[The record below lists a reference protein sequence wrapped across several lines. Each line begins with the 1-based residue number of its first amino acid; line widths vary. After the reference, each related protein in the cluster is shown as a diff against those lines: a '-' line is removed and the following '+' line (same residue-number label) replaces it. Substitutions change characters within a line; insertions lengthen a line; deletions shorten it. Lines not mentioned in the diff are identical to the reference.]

1 MIRWL
6 ALMTAVA
13 FGCVAY
19 PMYVIRPFRAQGA
32 TELAIALV
40 VRGWGPTLAIACAVG
55 SVALLVRFWSR
66 IHKAAVVLPLLTA
79 AFAAAGQINIFERM
93 FRPIDSL
100 GNLPASQAQVD
111 ADDMVLA
118 VTFGPT
124 SRAYPIRMMGYH
136 HIANDWVAGS
146 PVVVTY

>member
-79 AFAAAGQINIFERM
+79 VFAAAGQINIFERM
-93 FRPIDSL
+93 FRPIDTL
-100 GNLPASQAQVD
+100 DNLPAS
-111 ADDMVLA
+111 
-118 VTFGPT
+118 
-124 SRAYPIRMMGYH
+124 
-136 HIANDWVAGS
+136 
-146 PVVVTY
+146 

>member
-6 ALMTAVA
+6 AVMTALA
-13 FGCVAY
+13 FVCVAY

-32 TELAIALV
+32 TELAIALF
-40 VRGWGPTLAIACAVG
+40 VRAWGPTLAIACAIA

-66 IHKAAVVLPLLTA
+66 IHKAAIVLPVLTA
-79 AFAAAGQINIFERM
+79 IFAGVGQVNVFERM
-93 FRPIDSL
+93 FRPIDAL
-100 GNLPASQAQVD
+100 ATLPASQAQVD
-111 ADDMVLA
+111 GDDMVLA
-118 VTFGPT
+118 VTFGAV

>member
-40 VRGWGPTLAIACAVG
+40 VRAWGPMLAIACAVA

-79 AFAAAGQINIFERM
+79 VFAADRHARQPAGK
-93 FRPIDSL
+93 L
-100 GNLPASQAQVD
+100 GAGRRRRHGAGGDLPADVPSLPNPHDGLPSHRQ
-111 ADDMVLA
+111 
-118 VTFGPT
+118 
-124 SRAYPIRMMGYH
+124 
-136 HIANDWVAGS
+136 
-146 PVVVTY
+146 

>member
-1 MIRWL
+1 
-6 ALMTAVA
+6 MTALA
-13 FGCVAY
+13 FVCVAY

-32 TELAIALV
+32 TELAIALF
-40 VRGWGPTLAIACAVG
+40 VRAWGPTLAIACTIA

-66 IHKAAVVLPLLTA
+66 IHKAAIVLPVLTA
-79 AFAAAGQINIFERM
+79 IFAALGQVNIFERM
-93 FRPIDSL
+93 FRPIDAL
-100 GNLPASQAQVD
+100 ATLPASQAQVD
-111 ADDMVLA
+111 GDDMVLA
-118 VTFGPT
+118 VTFGAV